1 MPMVAQCVLA
11 PIVTPMEI
19 AHDLAIPFASND
31 SIPHPES
38 PTSLPTADIWQLL
51 LLFDKPE
58 LESAWDLPSWS
69 TSEMVKQLSWFIGN
83 VHINMSYLAPK

>member
-1 MPMVAQCVLA
+1 
-11 PIVTPMEI
+11 MEI

-38 PTSLPTADIWQLL
+38 PTSLPTADICPLL

-58 LESAWDLPSWS
+58 LESAWDSPSLS

-83 VHINMSYLAPK
+83 MYISLSHLPPK

>member
-1 MPMVAQCVLA
+1 MVAWFVLA
-11 PIVTPMEI
+11 PIAIPMET

-31 SIPHPES
+31 NMPHPES
-38 PTSLPTADIWQLL
+38 PTSLPTADICPLL

-58 LESAWDLPSWS
+58 LESAWDSPSLS

-83 VHINMSYLAPK
+83 VYISLSHLPPK